1 MMIKNTLLIVL
12 FLIVCTHCFSQVSIS
27 QDAESYEIKIK
38 EEFDYVLKK
47 TLLANSILENNGIE
61 KLTKKGLDAEL
72 EIIDF
77 LSSQF
82 SVQSMERLLESVRT
96 NKKIEKIANRLFK
109 QIEYATNKIK
119 KELKNG
125 GQRNR

>member
-1 MMIKNTLLIVL
+1 MLKNTLLIVL
-12 FLIVCTHCFSQVSIS
+12 FLIVCMHCFSQVSIS

-38 EEFDYVLKK
+38 EKFDEVFKK
-47 TLLANSILENNGIE
+47 TLPVNSILENNGIE

-82 SVQSMERLLESVRT
+82 SIQSMERLLESVRT

>member
-1 MMIKNTLLIVL
+1 MLKNTLLIVL
-12 FLIVCTHCFSQVSIS
+12 FLIVCMHCFSQVSIS
-27 QDAESYEIKIK
+27 QDAESYEIKIIEK
-38 EEFDYVLKK
+38 FDEVFKK
-47 TLLANSILENNGIE
+47 TLPVNSILENNGIE

-82 SVQSMERLLESVRT
+82 SIQSMERLLESVRT

-109 QIEYATNKIK
+109 QIEYAANKIK

>member
-1 MMIKNTLLIVL
+1 MIKNTLLIVL